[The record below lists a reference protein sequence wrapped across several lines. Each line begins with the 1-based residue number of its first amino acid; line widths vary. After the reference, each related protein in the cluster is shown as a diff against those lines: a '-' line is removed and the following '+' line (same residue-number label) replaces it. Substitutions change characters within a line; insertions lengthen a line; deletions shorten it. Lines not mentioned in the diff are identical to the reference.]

1 MIALIA
7 DFSHRFAI
15 NRWVRGWLSFH
26 PVFRLIFVWIIA
38 ILLIPVVIV
47 SIGLLSLTIS
57 IITGG
62 LFAAVGDAAGLED
75 LFDAILGPIRSFTT
89 LCCCGS

>member
-1 MIALIA
+1 MIAIIA
-7 DFSHRFAI
+7 DFSHRFAM

-47 SIGLLSLTIS
+47 SIGLLSLTVS
-57 IITGG
+57 IITVLGVLVG
-62 LFAAVGDAAGLED
+62 TEDNIIPNEEKQKAARIIPTTRRAGY
-75 LFDAILGPIRSFTT
+75 
-89 LCCCGS
+89 